1 MLAPISS
8 APSCNYSAA
17 SEATTDV
24 FKEPAAQAEPALPPE
39 QKPASTRPRPRAP
52 FSGFP
57 EGEIAAESRGP
68 SHHTG
73 KAATRAGDYRIDSY
87 TVESLNSP
95 TDGPEAVR
103 QPTRTELPDGTLLVT
118 DCVLDKDL
126 THTGD
131 VQLERVVIRAA
142 VEAKRSGYYKGGT
155 LTLVDCT
162 VDASAGER
170 LKAGSR
176 LCIEGKSTVL
186 GNLECHGTPTT
197 LGSNACVEGNVT
209 GVRICDALL
218 APDLSGWVGVVKGS
232 LEIETGRVQRQPSDG
247 GLLIHLSHNLKL
259 GALALR
265 GLGNAE
271 RVGLYLSTNV
281 EINDIEGWPQDAQLT
296 VNVNSHGLATG
307 SHAGRLINAPPG
319 TVFHDTANDRGV
331 PEGAAGGAPTPFGGV
346 MGGAECEV
354 GDDSDEE

>member
-39 QKPASTRPRPRAP
+39 QKPASTRPRAP

-57 EGEIAAESRGP
+57 EGEIAAESHGP
-68 SHHTG
+68 PHHTG
-73 KAATRAGDYRIDSY
+73 KAATRAGDYRIDSH
-87 TVESLNSP
+87 TAESLNSP

-118 DCVLDKDL
+118 DCVLDEDL

-131 VQLERVVIRAA
+131 VRLERVVIRAA

-162 VDASAGER
+162 VDASAGEK
-170 LKAGSR
+170 LKAGSH

-186 GNLECHGTPTT
+186 GNLECHGTQTT
-197 LGSNACVEGNVT
+197 LGSNSCVEGNVT

-218 APDLSGWVGVVKGS
+218 APDLSGWIGVVKGS
-232 LEIETGRVQRQPSDG
+232 LEIETGRVRRNDSDG
-247 GLLIHLSHNLKL
+247 ALSLNVSHYLKL

-271 RVGLYLSTNV
+271 RVRLHLDSNA
-281 EINDIEGWPQDAQLT
+281 EINAIEDWPQDAQLT
-296 VNVNSHGLATG
+296 VYVHSRDLANG
-307 SHAGRLINAPPG
+307 NHVGRLINAPPG
-319 TVFHDTANDRGV
+319 TVFHDTANDRGG